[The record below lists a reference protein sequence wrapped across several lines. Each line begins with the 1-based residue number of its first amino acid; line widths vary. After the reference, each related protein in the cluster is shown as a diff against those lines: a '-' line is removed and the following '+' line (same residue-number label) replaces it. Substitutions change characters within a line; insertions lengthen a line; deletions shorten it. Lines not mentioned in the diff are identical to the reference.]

1 MIQQRTYLSTGRLQ
15 SARGVMIAKLK
26 AAIGE
31 AVLVKSATGESIHA
45 EVIGFQDDQV
55 LIMPFSN
62 VTNLQQNAL
71 VVAKK
76 QPMTLRVGNGLLGRV
91 LDSIGEPMDQSGPLD
106 WEDEIAI
113 DFDSPDPLSRQLIQE
128 PFVTGI
134 RAIDGILTMGKGQ
147 RVGLF
152 AGSGVGK
159 STLLGEIAKY
169 AESDVNVVALIGER
183 GREVLPFIQQ
193 ALGPDGM
200 KRSVLVVSTSD
211 QTALSRVRAAE
222 TAIAIANW
230 FRSRNANV
238 LLMLDSL
245 TRMSHAQ
252 REIGLLL
259 GEPPTSRGYT
269 PSVFQKMS
277 FLLEQLGTSDR
288 GSITGILTV
297 LVDGDDMN
305 EPIADAARSILD
317 GHIVM
322 NRKLAQQSHFP
333 AIDIS
338 ASASR
343 VFNEITQQE
352 HRLGALHIRRM
363 MALYQQVEDLI
374 QIGAYQPGAMPE
386 TDLAVRSM
394 ESINQFLSQS
404 LGEVS
409 AFNETVGKIKAL
421 CDAPRIENSLAGKA
435 TP

>member
-1 MIQQRTYLSTGRLQ
+1 MKFQKPKYLSTGRIK
-15 SARGVMIAKLK
+15 SARGVIVANLK
-26 AAIGE
+26 AAVGE
-31 AVLVKSATGESIHA
+31 AVNIRSATGESILA

-55 LIMPFSN
+55 LIMPFTNAS
-62 VTNLQQNAL
+62 NLQQNAL
-71 VVAKK
+71 VVATND
-76 QPMTLRVGNGLLGRV
+76 PMTLKVGPGLLGRV
-91 LDSIGEPMDQSGPLD
+91 LDASGNPMDQKGQLD
-106 WEDEIAI
+106 WQEEIPLE
-113 DFDSPDPLSRQLIQE
+113 FETPDPLRRTLIQQ

-134 RAIDGILTMGKGQ
+134 RAIDGLLTMGRGQ

-159 STLLGEIAKY
+159 STLLGEIAKS

-193 ALGPDGM
+193 SLGQEGM

-211 QTALSRVRAAE
+211 QTALARVRAAE
-222 TAIAIANW
+222 TAIAIAGW
-230 FRSRNANV
+230 FRAQNANV

-245 TRMSHAQ
+245 TRMSYAQ

-277 FLLEQLGTSDR
+277 HLLEQLGTSDR

-305 EPIADAARSILD
+305 EPVADSARSILD

-333 AIDIS
+333 AIDVS

-343 VFNEITQQE
+343 VFNEIVAAG
-352 HRLGALHIRRM
+352 HREAALSVRRK

-374 QIGAYQPGAMPE
+374 QIGAYQPGTMPE
-386 TDLAVRSM
+386 TDAAVQAMGNVNS
-394 ESINQFLSQS
+394 FLQQS

-409 AFNETVGKIKAL
+409 DFQATVEKL
-421 CDAPRIENSLAGKA
+421 TRIGTNTLAKNVLA
-435 TP
+435 EAKP